1 MSERG
6 PTHPLNHRARAAIYG
21 AVFLAF
27 LDNFVLLPVIAPRAA
42 ELGGG
47 SVAVGAAI
55 AAYSFANLIFN
66 LSGGFLADRFGRRRI
81 VVWALGVS

>member
-1 MSERG
+1 MNEK
-6 PTHPLNHRARAAIYG
+6 TLNHPLNSRARVAIYS

-47 SVAVGAAI
+47 SVAVGLAI

-66 LSGGFLADRFGRRRI
+66 LLGGFLADRFGR
-81 VVWALGVS
+81 L